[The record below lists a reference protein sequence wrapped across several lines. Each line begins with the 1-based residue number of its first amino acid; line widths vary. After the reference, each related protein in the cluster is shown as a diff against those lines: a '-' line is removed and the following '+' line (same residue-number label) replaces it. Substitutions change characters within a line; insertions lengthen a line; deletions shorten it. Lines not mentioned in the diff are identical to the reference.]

1 MAAPIEFQSDQQSFE
16 ETDDTD
22 FDKDKKLAKQ
32 LKEDYLDWRET
43 QPPAAAPS
51 SESQEEMME
60 EAAPAKKK
68 RKRAIIAVVLFALL
82 ASIIAIV
89 IVSTMKP
96 KGFVNFQ
103 EQNQDQIDYE
113 DRISNENSTE
123 EEIIFGQVNELN
135 YTMLDTIDIPIRPDF
150 WPSEEEI

>member
-1 MAAPIEFQSDQQSFE
+1 
-16 ETDDTD
+16 
-22 FDKDKKLAKQ
+22 
-32 LKEDYLDWRET
+32 
-43 QPPAAAPS
+43 
-51 SESQEEMME
+51 ME